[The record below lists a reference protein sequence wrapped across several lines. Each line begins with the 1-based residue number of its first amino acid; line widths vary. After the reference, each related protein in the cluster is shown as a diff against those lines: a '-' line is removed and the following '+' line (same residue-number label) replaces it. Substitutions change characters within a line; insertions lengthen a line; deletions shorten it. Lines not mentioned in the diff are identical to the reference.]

1 MDRVPPSLRVVY
13 GLVTATFLLSAASEQ
28 HIPKD
33 GSGRG
38 KDCEERK
45 KTKQTERT
53 RGKVGETRLVM
64 GVTGQQHREGCRE
77 IDIDQRNVI
86 ILMHLIL
93 VFIFI

>member
-38 KDCEERK
+38 KIVKKERRQSRQK
-45 KTKQTERT
+45 GQE
-53 RGKVGETRLVM
+53 GK
-64 GVTGQQHREGCRE
+64 
-77 IDIDQRNVI
+77 
-86 ILMHLIL
+86 
-93 VFIFI
+93 